1 MTRRKALPRRIVY
14 LEFLESL
21 LETDGGDYAMQY
33 RMGNDF
39 PWVLDG
45 PWHIE
50 RWGIRTSRA
59 ARGNGM
65 VGLRGWTLPF
75 PVRVLPRVLRPLLV
89 WVTQFVLTLLRPRAG
104 IMLAYSPAMATGVA
118 AARFFRPSSVL
129 VVRVIESVSSRARHV
144 YGHPVE
150 ARVLKG
156 VERFVLRRADL
167 VLPISR
173 FTRQIALDAGV
184 SEDRIVELPFPTI
197 WLGTKAASVDN
208 MGGPTRVVCAGRL
221 IPEKGFDLL
230 IQAFTKISIEFPHVL
245 LEIAGRGPERPALE
259 ALARQLGLLAR
270 VRFPGWL
277 LPDQMPRF
285 LAGALIAVLPSRV
298 EEGLPTAL
306 VEAGVAGC
314 ALVGTDMGG
323 TRDIVQSGRTGILV
337 PANDADALAG
347 ALRRLLKD
355 PDEARRLGQQARSKS
370 LEYIE
375 RRESAQRT
383 LRERLESLRHS

>member
-1 MTRRKALPRRIVY
+1 MSGKKTLPRRIVY

-21 LETDGGDYAMQY
+21 LETDGGDHAMQY
-33 RMGNDF
+33 RMSNDF

-45 PWHIE
+45 PWDIE
-50 RWGIRTSRA
+50 RWGIRASRA
-59 ARGNGM
+59 PRGNGR

-75 PVRVLPRVLRPLLV
+75 PVRVLPRVLRPTLV

-118 AARFFRPSSVL
+118 AGRFFRPSSVL

-144 YGHPVE
+144 YRRPME

-167 VLPISR
+167 VIPISR

-197 WLGTKAASVDN
+197 WQGTKAASIENV
-208 MGGPTRVVCAGRL
+208 GGPTRIVCAGRL

-230 IQAFTKISIEFPHVL
+230 IQAFSEISSEFPGVV
-245 LEIAGRGPERPALE
+245 LEIAGQGPERPALE
-259 ALARQLGLLAR
+259 ALTRQLGMLAQ
-270 VRFPGWL
+270 VGFPGWL
-277 LPDQMPRF
+277 PPEEMPRF

-306 VEAGVAGC
+306 VEAAVAGC

-323 TRDIVQSGRTGILV
+323 TRDIVESGRTGILV
-337 PANDADALAG
+337 PANDPGALAR
-347 ALRRLLKD
+347 ALKRLLKD
-355 PDEARRLGQQARSKS
+355 PDEARRLGAQARSRS

-383 LRERLESLRHS
+383 LQERLESLRHQ